1 MPERCSSLG
10 ELGAGNEA
18 HQPHGPDPLVVAP
31 RPRSPQ
37 DTLGT
42 RRTATAGC
50 GLLQGKAS
58 PPRRDAEV
66 TQAQQMEGTGTLLT
80 HLREIFLAAS
90 RCL

>member
-1 MPERCSSLG
+1 MPKRCSSLG
-10 ELGAGNEA
+10 ELGAGNEE
-18 HQPHGPDPLVVAP
+18 HQPHGPDPPPVAAP
-31 RPRSPQ
+31 RPRFPL
-37 DTLGT
+37 DTLST
-42 RRTATAGC
+42 TAGC

-58 PPRRDAEV
+58 PRRDAEV